1 MICHLFLKGIQ
12 ADVAYRTTAKMAER
26 KQARRR
32 KLLGE
37 AIRMFGKKGYHLT
50 TVPMIVAAA
59 RSSIGSFY
67 FYFRNKEDI
76 FAAALRELEEGITAA
91 LHEAIA
97 EAGPDVLAQMSAA
110 VTAFVEFLARHPDEA
125 RILLVESS
133 GLGPRL
139 EAVRNELIASHTKR
153 GKRVAGRGG
162 PVGSHG
168 AGGGG
173 ELLGGRYVRVGVA
186 LAKTGASGARG
197 AGGAGGGDRRIQSAR
212 NRRARTNDREIEIHA
227 VGPERRATRPKE
239 AAMNFLNEVRYGMR
253 VLLKSPSFTVTAALT
268 LAVCIAANAAIFSM
282 ADAAF
287 RPYPFRELDRLMA
300 LSETIPQISTE
311 SLQRFGRNFFR
322 LEKPDSGIAAN
333 GGVQKRGARR

>member
-1 MICHLFLKGIQ
+1 
-12 ADVAYRTTAKMAER
+12 MAER

-59 RSSIGSFY
+59 RSSIGSIY

-139 EAVRNELIASHTKR
+139 EAVRNELIASHTR
-153 GKRVAGRGG
+153 SVENALRAAADRLAPMDAAVAANCWVGAVYQSMSHWLRQAPADRVAPEELAAAIAGFNLRG
-162 PVGSHG
+162 
-168 AGGGG
+168 
-173 ELLGGRYVRVGVA
+173 
-186 LAKTGASGARG
+186 TGAP
-197 AGGAGGGDRRIQSAR
+197 
-212 NRRARTNDREIEIHA
+212 
-227 VGPERRATRPKE
+227 GP
-239 AAMNFLNEVRYGMR
+239 
-253 VLLKSPSFTVTAALT
+253 
-268 LAVCIAANAAIFSM
+268 
-282 ADAAF
+282 D
-287 RPYPFRELDRLMA
+287 
-300 LSETIPQISTE
+300 
-311 SLQRFGRNFFR
+311 QR
-322 LEKPDSGIAAN
+322 
-333 GGVQKRGARR
+333 

>member
-1 MICHLFLKGIQ
+1 MSHFAPGNNRMICHLFLKGIQ

-32 KLLGE
+32 KLPGE
-37 AIRMFGKKGYHLT
+37 GIRMFGKKGYHLT

-67 FYFRNKEDI
+67 FYFRNKGDI
-76 FAAALRELEEGITAA
+76 FAAALN
-91 LHEAIA
+91 EAIA
-97 EAGPDVLAQMSAA
+97 EAGPDVLAQMRAA

-227 VGPERRATRPKE
+227 VGPERRATHPKE